1 MPQPDQPRILV
12 WPATGPD
19 PFDVAA
25 DLMRLVPSLAE
36 HGIVVIEPDQDRLRQ
51 LVQDPRP
58 TVIVT
63 STPIHEIPTD
73 LGVPVIP
80 VVGWPYDRIPA
91 AVMPWDRPPFDHCI
105 ALNSAT
111 VAVLERDLA
120 GAVTV
125 QLALAPAV
133 EPATERPDVITV
145 PGVVVDSNEL
155 EITEATIRHSD
166 PTRLAPGDA
175 WDGSPLWLR
184 FSLTDDDRGLLVG
197 FYNSEVWGTW
207 SRIRD
212 PWVLLPRTVS
222 GDIRL
227 SLDAHGFAGNAGRRV
242 QVTLGGA
249 SGWVEL
255 PERHDHLI
263 VEFRGVRPTNVLQFH
278 DLDVSNAGT
287 STDIRT
293 MGVALGSVRLTRPGV
308 WSKVRDRLGWR
319 RSRPVTESTTD
330 VLLAGVVYLA
340 VADPRDELS
349 NWSQLITAFG
359 MAFRDEPQATLV
371 LQLPDAPLAA
381 FFAELQLTL
390 HRIGGFACRVV
401 VLTGHLNAAEQA
413 RLYRRADYFCTAAM
427 GAASAVATIDAMAA
441 QTPLIAPDHTAFGDL
456 GLPETGWRV
465 PTTAGPRGW
474 PGDVERPIVVL
485 AQRPDF
491 DSLVACLRESFR
503 VAATDRPAWRQ
514 LAERAGRVAPRTHP
528 QLAAV
533 ISGAVDARV

>member
-91 AVMPWDRPPFDHCI
+91 AVMSWDRPPFDHCI

-330 VLLAGVVYLA
+330 VLLSGVVYLA

>member
-91 AVMPWDRPPFDHCI
+91 AVMSWDRPPFDHCI